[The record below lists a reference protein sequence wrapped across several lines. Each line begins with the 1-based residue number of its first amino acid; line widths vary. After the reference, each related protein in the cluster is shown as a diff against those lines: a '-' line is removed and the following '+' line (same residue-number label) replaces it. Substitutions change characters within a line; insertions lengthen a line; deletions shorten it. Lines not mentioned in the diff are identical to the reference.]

1 LDSTVGESA
10 DFDVSCDMYGH
21 DSPDLA
27 FEWTPAVTREYR
39 ITTNSSDFDT
49 VLAVFDE
56 DCDSELHCD
65 DDSGESVDGMLS
77 GRTSEVVEEFTAYTT
92 YIIVVKGYTSETTGS
107 VMLSITPG

>member
-1 LDSTVGESA
+1 
-10 DFDVSCDMYGH
+10 MYGH

-56 DCDSELHCD
+56 ECGSELYCD
-65 DDSGESVDGMLS
+65 DDSGDSVEGGS
-77 GRTSEVVEEFTAYTT
+77 GRGSEVVGFFTADIT
-92 YIIVVKGYTSETTGS
+92 YIIVVKGYSTASTGS
-107 VMLSITPG
+107 VTLGITPM